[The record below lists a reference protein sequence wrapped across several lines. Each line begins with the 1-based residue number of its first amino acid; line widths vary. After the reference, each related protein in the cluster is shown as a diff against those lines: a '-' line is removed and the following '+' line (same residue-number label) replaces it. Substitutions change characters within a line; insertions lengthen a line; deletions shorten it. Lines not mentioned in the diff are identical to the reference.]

1 MFIRDQWYIAG
12 WDHEVG
18 RKPLART
25 ICNEPVV
32 LYRTLAGAPVA
43 LYDACP
49 HRLLPLSMGMLEGD
63 NLRCRYH
70 GMLFD
75 GAGQCVEAPSQEVAP
90 ANFKVART
98 YPVVERHRFVW
109 VWIGD
114 GAADES
120 TIPDLWRCDHP
131 QWAFDGGVYHLKA
144 DYRLMI
150 DNLMDLTHETY
161 VHPDTI
167 GQAEI
172 LGAPI
177 EVTERDDRVY
187 VTRWMRD
194 IEAPPFWRYALKKP
208 GKVDRWQICEFT
220 APSAITIDV
229 GVAPVGSGAPEG
241 DRSQGVNGFVI
252 DFITP
257 ETDGSCWY
265 YWGMARN
272 FDIADAGFTQRFKAQ
287 QGKVFSEDVE
297 ILEAQQRSIDLNPA
311 LRLRTFNIDAGGAR
325 ARAVIERRLKAQAEA
340 N

>member
-1 MFIRDQWYIAG
+1 MFIRNQWYIAG

-18 RKPLART
+18 RTPLARA
-25 ICNEPVV
+25 ICNEPIV
-32 LYRTLAGAPVA
+32 LYRKLDGTPVA
-43 LYDACP
+43 MYDACP
-49 HRLLPLSMGMLEGD
+49 HRLLPLSMGLVEGD
-63 NLRCRYH
+63 NLRCKYH

-75 GAGQCVEAPSQEVAP
+75 GQGACVEMPSQEQKA
-90 ANFKVART
+90 ANFKVAKSFA
-98 YPVVERHRFVW
+98 VVERHRFIW

-114 GAADES
+114 EPADPALV
-120 TIPDLWRCDHP
+120 PDLWRCSHP
-131 QWAFDGGVYHLKA
+131 DWAFDGGVYYLKA

-172 LGAPI
+172 LSAPI
-177 EVTERDDRVY
+177 DVTEVDERVY
-187 VTRWMRD
+187 VTRWMRGID
-194 IEAPPFWRYALKKP
+194 APPFWRQALKKT
-208 GKVDRWQICEFT
+208 GNVDRWQICEFT

-229 GVAPVGSGAPEG
+229 GVAPVGTGAPEG

-257 ETDGSCWY
+257 ETETTCWY

-272 FDIADAGFTQRFKAQ
+272 FDVTDSGFTQRFKAQ
-287 QGKVFSEDVE
+287 QGKVFAEDVE
-297 ILEAQQRSIDLNPA
+297 ILEAQQKSMDANPA

-325 ARAVIERRLKAQAEA
+325 ARAIIERKVKSQTS
-340 N
+340 